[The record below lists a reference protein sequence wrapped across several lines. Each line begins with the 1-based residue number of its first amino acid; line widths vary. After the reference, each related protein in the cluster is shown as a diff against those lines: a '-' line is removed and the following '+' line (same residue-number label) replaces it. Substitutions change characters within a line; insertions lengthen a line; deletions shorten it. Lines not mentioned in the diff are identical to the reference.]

1 MSSLITFWFATL
13 WIWKGTR
20 RLTSVGSRANMKTT
34 GADSIDS
41 TMLAPVT
48 KLLTATLH
56 GSDLAAKRTIQL
68 QTTEVFDDNHK

>member
-1 MSSLITFWFATL
+1 
-13 WIWKGTR
+13 
-20 RLTSVGSRANMKTT
+20 MKTT

-68 QTTEVFDDNHK
+68 QTTEVFDDNRK